1 MKFIKIK
8 SYAKINISL
17 GVLGKLKSKLHK
29 IESLIAFL
37 NFYDEIF
44 IKKIKNK
51 EHKVVFIGKFSKG
64 ISQSNTIIKLLRIL
78 DNKKILKNQKYF
90 IKINKKIPQKSGL
103 GGGSMN
109 AASIFKYLLNKQKIK
124 LNQREILLICSKI
137 GSDVA
142 IGMQNKTSILYSNG
156 KIKSLNNKNL
166 KFYTLSVRP
175 NFGCSTKSIYRK
187 VKNFSRPIFKKNN
200 KLNFNNKFLS
210 NIKNDL
216 EIPAFHL
223 YPALKKIKI
232 FLEKVDKVLFV
243 RMTGSGST
251 IVGYFNSK
259 KTALNAKKI
268 LKKNYKSYLCIL
280 SKTI

>member
-216 EIPAFHL
+216 EIPAFHQ